1 MGTAHK
7 FLRMRINYDDEVV
20 YDADQEVKTVDMLK
34 VLGLEN
40 LKEQGFR
47 LMIPPMTLFVVES
60 DVMLPVCTTHNGI
73 SVRAFESLEGKVP

>member
-1 MGTAHK
+1 
-7 FLRMRINYDDEVV
+7 MRINYDDEVV

-40 LKEQGFR
+40 PKERGFR
-47 LMIPPMTLFVVES
+47 LMIPPMTLLKAMSCSRFV
-60 DVMLPVCTTHNGI
+60 PHII